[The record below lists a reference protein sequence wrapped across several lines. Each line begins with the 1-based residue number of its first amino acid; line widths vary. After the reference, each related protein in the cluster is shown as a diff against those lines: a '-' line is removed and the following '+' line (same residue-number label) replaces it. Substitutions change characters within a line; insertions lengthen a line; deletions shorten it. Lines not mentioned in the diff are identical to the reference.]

1 MMKVTKKVALE
12 VAINAIANS
21 AIKEYHYAGSE
32 ETFSAEEVIAKLNGM
47 MEQLEAKA
55 SAPKKPTK
63 VQEANE
69 GVKDIIKAALEGQS
83 PKTVSEIQT
92 LWPPSPTRRSHLWCD
107 RWSRLVCWFALRRS
121 GRLTSPSLRAEP
133 ETPKGVSFLLGCSRT
148 GAASSFP
155 QYGKPYKKFV
165 ANLCILPIAILSR
178 MWYT

>member
-32 ETFSAEEVIAKLNGM
+32 ETFSAEEVTAKLMGM

-92 LWPPSPTRRSHLWCD
+92 LSMELAALSNQKVA
-107 RWSRLVCWFALRRS
+107 SLVRQMVEAGVLVRTEEKRKAYF
-121 GRLTSPSLRAEP
+121 SLAQQ
-133 ETPKGVSFLLGCSRT
+133 G
-148 GAASSFP
+148 
-155 QYGKPYKKFV
+155 
-165 ANLCILPIAILSR
+165 
-178 MWYT
+178 

>member
-47 MEQLEAKA
+47 MKQLEAKA

-69 GVKDIIKAALEGQS
+69 GVKDIIKAALEGQN
-83 PKTVSEIQT
+83 PMTVSEIMTHSAELGALSNQKVA
-92 LWPPSPTRRSHLWCD
+92 S
-107 RWSRLVCWFALRRS
+107 LVRQMVEAGILVRTEEKRKAYFALAR
-121 GRLTSPSLRAEP
+121 
-133 ETPKGVSFLLGCSRT
+133 
-148 GAASSFP
+148 
-155 QYGKPYKKFV
+155 
-165 ANLCILPIAILSR
+165 
-178 MWYT
+178 

>member
-1 MMKVTKKVALE
+1 MMKLTKKVALE

-32 ETFSAEEVIAKLNGM
+32 ETFSAEEVTAKLVGM

-92 LWPPSPTRRSHLWCD
+92 LSMELAALSNQKVA
-107 RWSRLVCWFALRRS
+107 SLVRQMVEAGVLIRTEEKRKAYF
-121 GRLTSPSLRAEP
+121 SLAQQ
-133 ETPKGVSFLLGCSRT
+133 G
-148 GAASSFP
+148 
-155 QYGKPYKKFV
+155 
-165 ANLCILPIAILSR
+165 
-178 MWYT
+178 

>member
-92 LWPPSPTRRSHLWCD
+92 LSMELAALSNQKVA
-107 RWSRLVCWFALRRS
+107 SLVRQMVEAGVLVRTEEKRKAYF
-121 GRLTSPSLRAEP
+121 SLAQQ
-133 ETPKGVSFLLGCSRT
+133 G
-148 GAASSFP
+148 
-155 QYGKPYKKFV
+155 
-165 ANLCILPIAILSR
+165 
-178 MWYT
+178 

>member
-69 GVKDIIKAALEGQS
+69 GVKDIIKAVLEGQS

-92 LWPPSPTRRSHLWCD
+92 LSMELAALSNQKVA
-107 RWSRLVCWFALRRS
+107 SLVRQMVEAGVLVRTEEKRKAYF
-121 GRLTSPSLRAEP
+121 SLAQQ
-133 ETPKGVSFLLGCSRT
+133 G
-148 GAASSFP
+148 
-155 QYGKPYKKFV
+155 
-165 ANLCILPIAILSR
+165 
-178 MWYT
+178 